1 MGLTS
6 CLPGVFLVEEARADV
21 WKFNMD
27 MLESQF
33 HTFISNLKEDETSR
47 YEKLVDSSKQRIHM
61 ACRGLL
67 RLVVSQYVRQDPKQ
81 IQFSY
86 NSYGKPYLL
95 SHPAFMFNVSHSGN
109 WFYIIVSQ
117 NDEIGIDCELI
128 NNKNIGNLARKIL
141 NRKDYAQFKDLSQQV
156 KPKRLIQAWTQKEA
170 FIKAI
175 GKGLFYQSLKDIH
188 VDLSGSVHTSILNYH
203 DGDRWITKTL
213 TICDD
218 HITSICYKKGEK

>member
-1 MGLTS
+1 MGLISHLTEIIR
-6 CLPGVFLVEEARADV
+6 VEEALADV
-21 WKFNMD
+21 WKFNLD

-33 HTFISNLKEDETSR
+33 PTFISKLKEDEKNR
-47 YEKLVDSSKQRIHM
+47 YEKLVDTSKQRNHM

-86 NSYGKPYLL
+86 NSYGKPYVL
-95 SHPAFMFNVSHSGN
+95 SHPAFKFNVSHSGN

-117 NDEIGIDCELI
+117 NDEVGIDCELI
-128 NNKNIGNLARKIL
+128 NNKNIDNFARQIL
-141 NRKDYAQFKDLSQQV
+141 NRKDYAQFKDLPQQV

-188 VDLSGSVHTSILNYH
+188 VDLSGSVHTTILNYH
-203 DGDRWITKTL
+203 DSDCWVTKTL
-213 TICDD
+213 NICDE

>member
-1 MGLTS
+1 MGLIS
-6 CLPGVFLVEEARADV
+6 YLPDVIRVEEARADV

-33 HTFISNLKEDETSR
+33 HSILSNLKEDETNR
-47 YEKLVDSSKQRIHM
+47 YEKLVDSSKQRNHM

-86 NSYGKPYLL
+86 NSYGKPYVL
-95 SHPAFMFNVSHSGN
+95 SHPAFMFNVTHSGN

-117 NDEIGIDCELI
+117 NDEVGIDCELI
-128 NNKNIGNLARKIL
+128 NNKNIDNLARQIL

-156 KPKRLIQAWTQKEA
+156 KPTRLIQAWTQKEA

-175 GKGLFYQSLKDIH
+175 GKGLFYQRLKDIH
-188 VDLSGSVHTSILNYH
+188 VDLSGSVNTNILNYY
-203 DGDRWITKTL
+203 DGQLWITKTL
-213 TICDD
+213 NIWDD